1 MNRRKHDFSNHPIQR
16 KYLKLIFVAMFL
28 PTLLT
33 ATCLYY
39 TIWQVVAQELAVPEL
54 IAQAL
59 FPALQRVN
67 FILLLGIPVIF
78 GAMLFF
84 AFRLTHRLAGPIYR
98 IEKTLAEMI
107 RTRNFSRPIRI
118 RKTDDLHTLVEFI
131 NQAIEKT
138 SGSREK

>member
-33 ATCLYY
+33 AACLYY
-39 TIWQVVAQELAVPEL
+39 VIWQTVAQELAVPEL

-67 FILLLGIPVIF
+67 LILLFGIPFIF
-78 GAMLFF
+78 GAILFF

-98 IEKTLAEMI
+98 IEKTLSEI
-107 RTRNFSRPIRI
+107 VKTGNFSRPIHI
-118 RKTDDLHTLVEFI
+118 RKTDDLHTLVGFI
-131 NQAIEKT
+131 NQAIEKA